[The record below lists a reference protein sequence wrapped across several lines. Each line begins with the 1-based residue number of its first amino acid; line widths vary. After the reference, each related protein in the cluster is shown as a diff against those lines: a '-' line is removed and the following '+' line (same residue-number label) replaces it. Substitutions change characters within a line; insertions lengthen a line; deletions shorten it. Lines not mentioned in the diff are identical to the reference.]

1 MSEVMILLGSNTLP
15 AAHIQ
20 WASQRLA
27 RLLADIR
34 FSRTLWTE
42 DIRGTGVWYMNRL
55 AWGRTELTADELQH
69 QLKAVEAETGRNGQ
83 HVTIDL
89 DLMQHGGRRYH
100 ERDWP
105 RPYIRLLLPDIL

>member
-15 AAHIQ
+15 AAHIR

-27 RLLADIR
+27 RLLADVR

-55 AWGRTELTADELQH
+55 AWGRTELTADELQRE
-69 QLKAVEAETGRNGQ
+69 LKAVEAETGRNGQ
-83 HVTIDL
+83 QVTIDL

-100 ERDWP
+100 ERDWS
-105 RPYIRLLLPDIL
+105 RNYVRQLLPDIL